1 MSVQGRYIWYAS
13 WQGPSTDWF
22 QEKRL
27 NDGFYMILPFYPHA
41 LGRFS
46 QPLLGK
52 PRHCSSSYN
61 IEPYLLSDRSSPCLF
76 SLVIPRMD
84 HNCRIF
90 RWLPMAHSFSHWK
103 KTREPWANGSENLWT
118 KRGPKWFGTSSENV
132 WGHFR
137 DLRSVGETKWKL
149 WIWAPKKENRLTLQV
164 FATDKNRRP
173 ECPASTTCWKK
184 EQQPS

>member
-1 MSVQGRYIWYAS
+1 
-13 WQGPSTDWF
+13 
-22 QEKRL
+22 
-27 NDGFYMILPFYPHA
+27 MILPFYPHA

-103 KTREPWANGSENLWT
+103 KTRKNHGRTAKRKPLNKTGVQNGLAHH
-118 KRGPKWFGTSSENV
+118 PKMCGAMLETFAAWVKPNESSEYE
-132 WGHFR
+132 HQ
-137 DLRSVGETKWKL
+137 K
-149 WIWAPKKENRLTLQV
+149 
-164 FATDKNRRP
+164 
-173 ECPASTTCWKK
+173 
-184 EQQPS
+184 